1 MSEQRTR
8 SKGYVTYLVIFMG
21 LVALVDQYLSLI
33 ETNAIPALIDWFGIA
48 DNYFFY
54 WQGIFGAVAF
64 LVFVISFF
72 ADAWGRKI
80 GILILLI
87 LMGGAAVL
95 IGAIGTLNFW
105 LFMALY
111 AIVILATNVN
121 MWTIPIAEESPA
133 HRRGRNG
140 SLAFLIGLIP
150 LYALLGPTII
160 EKLGWQWSFGL
171 MGGFGLILILLWIPM
186 KETKRW
192 EDHREEY
199 KHKIGGFWKSL
210 ATFKKKEW
218 GFVVVTG
225 IIYICWNVA
234 FKMAT
239 GTVQIFYL
247 NVLEMD
253 PEKFDTIYTFAGLS
267 TILGALTIGFVL
279 DKIGRMASFLF
290 SSVGAAISYILM
302 AFYGMGFMIFVYYFM
317 SCFLGFLLVYISEMF
332 DTKIR
337 ATAVGFSLT
346 LSRVGYVVG
355 PLLTS
360 IIIPATA
367 SAGALW
373 SYRFNYLVAAA
384 VALLPL
390 IALLIL
396 KYEPKGK
403 TLEEIQLEK

>member
-1 MSEQRTR
+1 MSEERVR
-8 SKGYVTYLVIFMG
+8 SRGYIFYLVVLMG

-33 ETNAIPALIDWFGIA
+33 ETNAIPEIIAHFGIA

-54 WQGIFGAVAF
+54 LQGIFGAVAF
-64 LVFVISFF
+64 LVFVISYF

-95 IGAIGTLNFW
+95 IGLLGTLNLW
-105 LFMALY
+105 LFMVLY

-121 MWTIPIAEESPA
+121 MWTIPVAEESPA

-150 LYALLGPTII
+150 LYALLGPKII
-160 EKLGWQWSFGL
+160 DSFGWQWSYGFMGIFGL
-171 MGGFGLILILLWIPM
+171 VLILLWIPM
-186 KETKRW
+186 KETHRW
-192 EDHREEY
+192 RTHRDEY
-199 KHKIGGFWKSL
+199 KRSIGDFWRSL
-210 ATFKKKEW
+210 TTFKAKEW
-218 GFVVVTG
+218 GYVLVTG
-225 IIYICWNVA
+225 LIYICWNVA

-247 NVLEMD
+247 QVLEFD

-267 TILGALTIGFVL
+267 TILGALTVGFVL
-279 DKIGRMASFLF
+279 DKIGRIGSFLF
-290 SSVGAAISYILM
+290 SSAGAAISYVFM
-302 AFYGMGFMIFVYYFM
+302 AVFGLGFLVFVYFFM
-317 SCFLGFLLVYISEMF
+317 SMFLGFLLVYISEMF
-332 DTKIR
+332 ETKIR

-355 PLLTS
+355 PILTAL
-360 IIIPATA
+360 IVPAAATPEA
-367 SAGALW
+367 LSA
-373 SYRFNYLVAAA
+373 YRLNYLIAAA
-384 VALLPL
+384 IALLPL

-403 TLEEIQLEK
+403 TLEEIQLET